1 MNLFNNFTLKESLGF
16 GSLISATDAVAII
29 ASFKDISVDPGFFQ
43 ILLGESVLNDAV
55 SIVFYETTLTFQEN
69 SNVAFALLIALAHFS
84 SILLFSIL
92 VGYSI
97 GYVSAWAIKIMTKD
111 SKSLEEIEI
120 GCMVILPFV
129 SYLISEMLGLS
140 GIVSILFNGVAHS
153 AYTKPYLKAFSKI
166 SIKSIYGVVTHLFE
180 SLAYIFI
187 GIGFS
192 SFSDLI
198 RKMNFGTFIFMV
210 LTVYMARAVNIIIC
224 SKLVNYTRT
233 SSKLDLNK
241 QVSILKNKIV
251 YALVCWRKRSNGFC
265 TSIKKYVGFPCFW

>member
-1 MNLFNNFTLKESLGF
+1 MAILFTALIVFTFSYLKLFTNFTLKESLGF

-69 SNVAFALLIALAHFS
+69 SNVAYALFAALAHFS
-84 SILLFSIL
+84 SILFFSIL
-92 VGYSI
+92 VGYFI
-97 GYVSAWAIKIMTKD
+97 GYLSAWAIKTMTKD

-153 AYTKPYLKAFSKI
+153 SYTKPYLKAFSKI
-166 SIKSIYGVVTHLFE
+166 SIKSIYGVITHLFE

-198 RKMNFGTFIFMV
+198 RKMSFGTFFFMAI
-210 LTVYMARAVNIIIC
+210 TVFLARALNVIIC

-233 SSKLDLNK
+233 ISKLDKNK
-241 QVSILKNKIV
+241 QVYLI
-251 YALVCWRKRSNGFC
+251 
-265 TSIKKYVGFPCFW
+265 